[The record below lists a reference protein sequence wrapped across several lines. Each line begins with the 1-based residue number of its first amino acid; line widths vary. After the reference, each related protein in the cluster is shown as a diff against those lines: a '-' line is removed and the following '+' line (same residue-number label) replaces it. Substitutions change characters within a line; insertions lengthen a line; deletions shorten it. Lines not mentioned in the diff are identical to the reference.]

1 MKSYRVEIT
10 ALAKQDIIDI
20 FNYIADMLA
29 APNSAVKQYMRLQE
43 AILKLDSLPERGS
56 IYKGISQKT
65 KDLRF
70 ILVDNYVVYYHI
82 DEERHTVYIYR
93 VLYSRRNVN
102 TIL

>member
-10 ALAKQDIIDI
+10 APAKQDIIDI

-82 DEERHTVYIYR
+82 DEERHTVYSYR

>member
-29 APNSAVKQYMRLQE
+29 VPNSAVKQYMRLQE
-43 AILKLDSLPERGS
+43 AILKLDSFPERGS
-56 IYKGISQKT
+56 IYKGMSQKT